1 MLKVKDSRAADIE
14 IGAASNAQ
22 PECSRIID
30 PQRFRSI
37 MRTFVNGVTV
47 ITTSRDGHIHGMTAT
62 AFSSVSADPPAVLV
76 VLNKSTRTHPLVRA
90 SRRFTVNL
98 LAEDQVELS
107 KRFAGKLESPF
118 DGVDYELSE
127 HGVPMLLGVLA
138 ALECETLYELDVGT
152 HTIFVGR
159 VLDGA
164 RSETTPLVYHDGS
177 YMSVTSENVP
187 SGQ

>member
-76 VLNKSTRTHPLVRA
+76 V
-90 SRRFTVNL
+90 
-98 LAEDQVELS
+98 QVELS

-138 ALECETLYELDVGT
+138 ALECETLDELDVGT